1 MTWFFNNFAP
11 MEIFIICLAAF
22 LTAILTFFS
31 GFGLGTILMPVF
43 ALFFPV
49 EIAIALT
56 GVVHFSNNLFK
67 LALVGKNADKHV
79 LMKFGIPAVIA
90 SLAGAWLLLKIT
102 VLPSVFSYQLWGKD
116 FEITPVKLTIAVLLA
131 VFSIFEIT
139 PSIQKISIKSDRLV
153 VGGILS
159 GFFGG
164 LTGIQGA
171 IRSAFLIRSGL
182 SKEAYIATGVIVASM
197 VDFTRLS
204 VYASRFASS
213 GLGENIVLIISATLA
228 AVAGAFTGSRIL
240 KKVTLRSIQVLVA
253 IMLLIISVVLGAG
266 II

>member
-1 MTWFFNNFAP
+1 
-11 MEIFIICLAAF
+11 MELVIICLVAF

-43 ALFFPV
+43 AIFFPI

-67 LALVGKNADKHV
+67 IALVGKNADKGV
-79 LMKFGIPAVIA
+79 LLRFGIPAILA
-90 SLAGAWLLLKIT
+90 SFAGAWLLLRIT
-102 VLPSVFSYQLWGKD
+102 KMPSLFQYQLWNKD
-116 FEITPVKLTIAVLLA
+116 FEIMPVKLVIAILLII
-131 VFSIFEIT
+131 FSLLEII
-139 PSIQKISIKSDRLV
+139 PSVQKIQFNKNKLAL
-153 VGGILS
+153 GGILS

-171 IRSAFLIRSGL
+171 IRSAFLIKSGL
-182 SKEAYIATGVIVASM
+182 QKEAYIATGVVIACL

-204 VYASRFASS
+204 VYASRFKDAN
-213 GLGENIVLIISATLA
+213 LQENLLLIFSATIA
-228 AVAGAFTGSRIL
+228 AIAGAFIGNKLL
-240 KKVTLRSIQVLVA
+240 KKITFRFIQVLVA
-253 IMLLIISVVLGAG
+253 IMLFLIAIGLGAG